1 MDDGD
6 LARRIDEL
14 DAALSKEGAQLV
26 IYQEEEETHCE
37 LIANRNG
44 YLRAGVEMLRA
55 AVVPLNKNQ
64 FITPLDVNYLIGER
78 SLIVKRLVRN
88 EDINA
93 MLPPIG
99 KQGWKTNVIGIGC
112 VVFLF
117 SAAICALVGFGD
129 IISWLFKK

>member
-1 MDDGD
+1 
-6 LARRIDEL
+6 
-14 DAALSKEGAQLV
+14 
-26 IYQEEEETHCE
+26 
-37 LIANRNG
+37 
-44 YLRAGVEMLRA
+44 LRA
-55 AVVPLNKNQ
+55 AVVPLNENQ
-64 FITPLDVNYLIGER
+64 FITTLDLNYLIGER

-99 KQGWKTNVIGIGC
+99 KQSWKTNVIGIGC

-117 SAAICALVGFGD
+117 STAICALVGFGD